1 MVHLEEVPVAV
12 PADVTV
18 NPDLLMAKARG
29 GDAHAFSRLIE
40 LYEEKAI
47 HTAYAFL
54 GNMED
59 ARDAAQES
67 FVKAY
72 KSLGSFK
79 GSSQF
84 STWLIRIVI
93 NQCKDAL
100 RKRKSRGFF
109 LFLKPAE
116 KDEQDPIDSVES
128 KMPDSRKQLMDREI
142 EQQIRKALETLPFQ
156 QKTVFTLRY
165 LEGMSL
171 EEIAETIGISAG
183 AVKAHLWQA
192 GQKMK
197 KNLRHLMPAESTGGR
212 YES

>member
-1 MVHLEEVPVAV
+1 
-12 PADVTV
+12 
-18 NPDLLMAKARG
+18 MAKARQ
-29 GDAHAFSRLIE
+29 GDAQAFSRLVEI
-40 LYEEKAI
+40 YEEKAI

-72 KSLGSFK
+72 RSLGSFK
-79 GSSQF
+79 GQSQF

-109 LFLKPAE
+109 LFLKPA
-116 KDEQDPIDSVES
+116 DEDDKDPIESAES
-128 KMPDSRKQLMDREI
+128 KAPDSRRQLMDREI
-142 EQQIRKALETLPFQ
+142 EQQVRQALETLPFQ
-156 QKTVFTLRY
+156 QKSVFTLRY

-171 EEIAETIGISAG
+171 EEIAETLNVSTG

-197 KNLRHLMPAESTGGR
+197 KNLRHLMPDGGGH
-212 YES
+212 E

>member
-1 MVHLEEVPVAV
+1 MTVPVDA
-12 PADVTV
+12 AI
-18 NPDLLMAKARG
+18 NPDLLIARARQG
-29 GDAHAFSRLIE
+29 EMSAFSKLVE
-40 LYEEKAI
+40 LNEEKAI

-72 KSLGSFK
+72 QSLGAFK
-79 GSSQF
+79 GQSQF

-100 RKRKSRGFF
+100 RKRKSHGFF
-109 LFLKPAE
+109 LFLKPVE
-116 KDEQDPIDSVES
+116 KDERDPVDTAES
-128 KMPDSRKQLMDREI
+128 KFPDSRKQLMDKEI
-142 EQQIRKALETLPFQ
+142 EDQVRLALETLPFQ
-156 QKTVFTLRY
+156 QKSVFTLRY
-165 LEGMSL
+165 LEGMSM
-171 EEIAETIGISAG
+171 EEISETLNVSVG

-197 KNLRHLMPAESTGGR
+197 KNLRHLMPEGGGR
-212 YES
+212 YGS